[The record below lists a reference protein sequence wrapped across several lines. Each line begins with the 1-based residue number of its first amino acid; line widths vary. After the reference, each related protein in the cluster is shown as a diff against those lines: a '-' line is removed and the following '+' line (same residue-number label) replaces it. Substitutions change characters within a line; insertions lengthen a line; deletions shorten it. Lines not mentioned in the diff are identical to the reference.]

1 MVDGRRLM
9 KRFVL
14 LVVIAALAA
23 IGILYGLRRADRTP
37 HATVTALLPPGT
49 ILLGHVPDFNRTRGE
64 WQQSDLYKLYHEPAV
79 QDFLSKPLSKV
90 AHPDTA
96 ANTVNEIAQLDPK
109 DAFLAVTS
117 IEDNNPHVAG
127 GFHFRGTQ
135 SEAEKIIGK
144 WRSKIVRNASVTESV
159 QYEQHKIDIVG
170 AAPNQ
175 VATVY
180 DGQWFFASNDLSELK
195 AVLDR
200 ADGRSLATAGSSGGG
215 KLTLEG
221 DDTFHAA
228 MAHMPSSYSLL
239 FYLQPK
245 ALSGNL
251 TSLSNAIGTSA
262 EQSAMLEQIR

>member
-9 KRFVL
+9 KRLVL

-23 IGILYGLRRADRTP
+23 VGILYGLRRAERTP
-37 HATVTALLPPGT
+37 HATVTALLPRGT
-49 ILLGHVPDFNRTRGE
+49 ILLGHVPDFNRTRSE
-64 WQQSDLYKLYHEPAV
+64 WHQSDLYKLYHEPAV

-90 AHPDTA
+90 AQP
-96 ANTVNEIAQLDPK
+96 DPK

-127 GFHFRGTQ
+127 GFHFRGSQ
-135 SEAEKIIGK
+135 SEAEKIVGK

-180 DGQWFFASNDLSELK
+180 DGQWFFASNDLPELK

-200 ADGRSLATAGSSGGG
+200 ADQRGVDQQTI
-215 KLTLEG
+215 
-221 DDTFHAA
+221 F
-228 MAHMPSSYSLL
+228 
-239 FYLQPK
+239 
-245 ALSGNL
+245 
-251 TSLSNAIGTSA
+251 
-262 EQSAMLEQIR
+262 

>member
-37 HATVTALLPPGT
+37 HATVTALLPRGT
-49 ILLGHVPDFNRTRGE
+49 ILLGHVPDFNRTRSE
-64 WQQSDLYKLYHEPAV
+64 WHQSDLYKLYHEPAV

-90 AHPDTA
+90 AQPDTA

-135 SEAEKIIGK
+135 SEADKIVGK
-144 WRSKIVRNASVTESV
+144 WRSKTVRNASVTESV

-200 ADGRSLATAGSSGGG
+200 ADGRSLATASPSGGG
-215 KLTLEG
+215 KDRQSTLEA
-221 DDTFHAA
+221 DD
-228 MAHMPSSYSLL
+228 
-239 FYLQPK
+239 
-245 ALSGNL
+245 
-251 TSLSNAIGTSA
+251 
-262 EQSAMLEQIR
+262 